1 MRLVLRSR
9 QVAVLAVLALPL
21 GACADQYA
29 GGAYE
34 GDPPYE
40 GGRLNGGP
48 DIDCGE
54 IPARDFPTP
63 PGDPDNLDADGDG
76 IACESY

>member
-21 GACADQYA
+21 GACADH
-29 GGAYE
+29 E
-34 GDPPYE
+34 GDPPYNPPYK